1 MTLNVEQYLLT
12 TLAEEASEVAQEAS
26 KCIRFT
32 CTHTNPVT
40 KVINIDKLEVEIRDL
55 MTLIHML
62 EKHLDIKFNK
72 EPSMKKEDSVLHY
85 MNVSTRLGALE

>member
-40 KVINIDKLEVEIRDL
+40 KTINIDKLEIELRDL
-55 MTLIHML
+55 MTIVHML
-62 EKHLDIKFNK
+62 EKHLGIMFNK
-72 EPSMKKEDSVLHY
+72 EPSMKKEDTVLHY
-85 MNVSTRLGALE
+85 MNISTKLGVLE